1 MSEPLPTDR
10 LREIDAA
17 TGRNRDAKIEQLLL
31 AGLDH
36 YFAAEFE
43 QAINVWTR
51 ALFLDRSHAR
61 ARAYIERARSAVAER
76 QRESEELLDRALA
89 AFNRGESAQARRL
102 LQEAV
107 GRGAHA
113 DEALALLDRLN
124 RIDQSSVPAALV
136 ATPLSERAVLFV
148 PEVEVAPRR
157 KVGWAIGAAVLV
169 LLGAVAAM
177 VAPRVDG
184 RLAWRPSLALPSG
197 APAPVA
203 VAAAERT
210 LPLPRR
216 GEAALARARTLASG
230 GRLRDALGALNRV
243 RATDPEKGEADRLR
257 GEIQQ
262 QLIGLATPAPSAT
275 GALP

>member
-148 PEVEVAPRR
+148 PDVEVAPRR

-216 GEAALARARTLASG
+216 GEAALARARTLAAG

>member
-10 LREIDAA
+10 PREADAA
-17 TGRNRDAKIEQLLL
+17 TDLDRDAKIEQLLL

-36 YFAAEFE
+36 YFAAEFD

-76 QRESEELLDRALA
+76 QRESEELLDRGLT
-89 AFNRGESAQARRL
+89 AFNNGESAQARRL
-102 LQEAV
+102 LQDAV
-107 GRGAHA
+107 SRGAHA

-124 RIDQSSVPAALV
+124 RIDQGSIPASRA
-136 ATPLSERAVLFV
+136 ATPLSERSVLFV
-148 PEVEVAPRR
+148 PEVETAPRR
-157 KVGWAIGAAVLV
+157 KVGWAVAAAMLVLVGAA
-169 LLGAVAAM
+169 AVV
-177 VAPRVDG
+177 VAPRVDD
-184 RLAWRPSLALPSG
+184 RFLWRPSIALPSA

-203 VAAAERT
+203 PSSAERT

-216 GEAALARARTLASG
+216 GAGALARARALAES
-230 GRLRDALGALNRV
+230 GRLRDALGALERV
-243 RATDPEKGEADRLR
+243 RVTDPERGEADRLR

-262 QLIGLATPAPSAT
+262 QLIGLALPVPSPT
-275 GALP
+275 GAAP

>member
-113 DEALALLDRLN
+113 DQALALLDRLN
-124 RIDQSSVPAALV
+124 RIDQGSVPTALV
-136 ATPLSERAVLFV
+136 ATPLIERAVLFV
-148 PEVEVAPRR
+148 PEVEVAPI
-157 KVGWAIGAAVLV
+157 KTGGGTDVGLSARQESAETRANAAGAHLWQCDRASAA
-169 LLGAVAAM
+169 GAV
-177 VAPRVDG
+177 VGHVPCRCTN
-184 RLAWRPSLALPSG
+184 RFQRPLSY
-197 APAPVA
+197 PAKV
-203 VAAAERT
+203 
-210 LPLPRR
+210 
-216 GEAALARARTLASG
+216 
-230 GRLRDALGALNRV
+230 
-243 RATDPEKGEADRLR
+243 
-257 GEIQQ
+257 
-262 QLIGLATPAPSAT
+262 
-275 GALP
+275 

>member
-10 LREIDAA
+10 QQEIAAA

-61 ARAYIERARSAVAER
+61 ARAYIERARSAIAER

-157 KVGWAIGAAVLV
+157 KVAWAIGAAVLV
-169 LLGAVAAM
+169 LFGAVAAM

-203 VAAAERT
+203 IAAAERT

-262 QLIGLATPAPSAT
+262 QLIGLATPAPTVT

>member
-17 TGRNRDAKIEQLLL
+17 TDRNRDAKIEQLLL

-43 QAINVWTR
+43 QAINIWTR

-124 RIDQSSVPAALV
+124 RIDQGGVPTALV
-136 ATPLSERAVLFV
+136 ATPFSERAVLFV

-157 KVGWAIGAAVLV
+157 KVGWAVGAAILV
-169 LLGAVAAM
+169 LLGAVAVM
-177 VAPRVDG
+177 VATRVDG
-184 RLAWRPSLALPSG
+184 RLAWRPSLALPSV

-203 VAAAERT
+203 IAAAERT

-230 GRLRDALGALNRV
+230 GRLRDALGALDRV

-257 GEIQQ
+257 GEIQR
-262 QLIGLATPAPSAT
+262 QLIGLATPAPAAT